1 MTESSLDP
9 DRLGPTADPLSS
21 LDPATARIAAMDA
34 ALPSWHLGPFWA
46 AVALLALVLMLA
58 VMVWPL
64 RGRIA
69 NSRVLRQFS
78 AVRRVSSDPSIVR
91 QPHLLP
97 SLSAQS
103 ARDHPLCLPRSLHPA
118 HIDSN
123 AHTRVRVH
131 TTTTATRTHTH
142 TASLSLVLC
151 RSLPRTHSTLSRAR
165 AHFKPWLASCRP
177 MRVLAQ
183 AHAAL
188 DIEDTPCIGT
198 SMSPGLAPTPGAA
211 PTPDVNPGYSTFRLD
226 VEEQTV
232 LQQWR
237 DAREEW
243 KKSIATAA
251 RGLRT

>member
-1 MTESSLDP
+1 MCLLALLLDDGEEARGRQRRRPTRAWLPTRTCHRDSVPRRATQVWPRENQNSPPLARSVSMTESSLDP

-46 AVALLALVLMLA
+46 AVALLALVLILA
-58 VMVWPL
+58 VLVWPL
-64 RGRIA
+64 RRRIA

-97 SLSAQS
+97 SVSAQS
-103 ARDHPLCLPRSLHPA
+103 AHDHPLCLPRSLHPA

-142 TASLSLVLC
+142 TASLSLSFSAGLFPVHTAP
-151 RSLPRTHSTLSRAR
+151 SLARAR
-165 AHFKPWLASCRP
+165 
-177 MRVLAQ
+177 
-183 AHAAL
+183 
-188 DIEDTPCIGT
+188 T
-198 SMSPGLAPTPGAA
+198 SS
-211 PTPDVNPGYSTFRLD
+211 
-226 VEEQTV
+226 
-232 LQQWR
+232 
-237 DAREEW
+237 
-243 KKSIATAA
+243 
-251 RGLRT
+251 RG

>member
-1 MTESSLDP
+1 
-9 DRLGPTADPLSS
+9 
-21 LDPATARIAAMDA
+21 
-34 ALPSWHLGPFWA
+34 
-46 AVALLALVLMLA
+46 
-58 VMVWPL
+58 
-64 RGRIA
+64 
-69 NSRVLRQFS
+69 
-78 AVRRVSSDPSIVR
+78 
-91 QPHLLP
+91 
-97 SLSAQS
+97 
-103 ARDHPLCLPRSLHPA
+103 
-118 HIDSN
+118 
-123 AHTRVRVH
+123 
-131 TTTTATRTHTH
+131 
-142 TASLSLVLC
+142 
-151 RSLPRTHSTLSRAR
+151 
-165 AHFKPWLASCRP
+165 

>member
-1 MTESSLDP
+1 MTERQHERASAGGPRERGCQQEHATGDSGSAQSDASLAARKPKFAGLLARSVSMTESSLDP

-46 AVALLALVLMLA
+46 AVALLALVLILA
-58 VMVWPL
+58 VLVWPL
-64 RGRIA
+64 RRRIA

-97 SLSAQS
+97 SVSAQS

-142 TASLSLVLC
+142 TASLSLSFSAGLFPVHTAP
-151 RSLPRTHSTLSRAR
+151 SLARAR
-165 AHFKPWLASCRP
+165 
-177 MRVLAQ
+177 
-183 AHAAL
+183 
-188 DIEDTPCIGT
+188 T
-198 SMSPGLAPTPGAA
+198 SS
-211 PTPDVNPGYSTFRLD
+211 
-226 VEEQTV
+226 
-232 LQQWR
+232 
-237 DAREEW
+237 
-243 KKSIATAA
+243 
-251 RGLRT
+251 RG